1 MFVIIL
7 LFLNMFSLSTEP
19 QIGQGQ
25 TEINWTGILPDSIS
39 GWQKTEDKIFNR
51 ENLYRHI
58 NGGAELYLSY
68 GFRSLFSRTYNY
80 PGQPELIVEVFD
92 METSANAYGVFAH
105 TRESMDMLY
114 DSTFGQGSQYIEGL
128 LLFWKDHYLVSL
140 LASPETELS
149 RQAIFGLAEKI
160 DQAIP
165 RSGALPALLSLLPPG
180 GLIQSSI
187 RYFHHYI
194 WLNTYYY
201 IADQNILH
209 IDQNCEAML
218 ARYEQGTNS
227 TLLLLVIKYPD
238 PQKALQALR
247 DFKKTFMADAAEQS
261 SLQIED
267 NSWTGYK
274 LDRSFL
280 IIVFRSDSQNRV
292 KEICEQVE
300 SNINNFSES
309 K

>member
-1 MFVIIL
+1 MFAIISL
-7 LFLNMFSLSTEP
+7 ILNMFVFLPESG
-19 QIGQGQ
+19 IGQNN
-25 TEINWTGILPDSIS
+25 TEINWSGILPPGIS

-68 GFRSLFSRTYNY
+68 GFRSLFSRSYNY

-105 TRESMDMLY
+105 TRESI
-114 DSTFGQGSQYIEGL
+114 DSSFGQGSQYIEGL

-140 LASPETELS
+140 LASPETERS
-149 RQAIFGLAEKI
+149 RQVIEELAKKI
-160 DQAIP
+160 EQTIP
-165 RSGALPALLSLLPPG
+165 RSGTLPALLSLLPPE

-187 RYFHHYI
+187 RYFHHHI

-218 ARYEQGTNS
+218 AQYKQGES
-227 TLLLLVIKYPD
+227 SPLLLLVIKYPD
-238 PQKALQALR
+238 PQQALSATR
-247 DFKKTFMADAAEQS
+247 DFKKTFLADAGERS
-261 SLQIED
+261 VLQIED
-267 NSWTGYK
+267 KYWTGYK
-274 LDRSFL
+274 LDRSVL
-280 IIVFRSDSQNRV
+280 VIVFRSESKSSV
-292 KEICEQVE
+292 EKICKQVE
-300 SNINNFSES
+300 NNLIGFSES
-309 K
+309 E